1 MGRSRLCAE
10 FRCRRICPFLGIF
23 IASGFLVLEG
33 VDQLIGHAM
42 LPNIA
47 YPIALVFYAFG
58 IPGTVI
64 AAWFHGERGPQR
76 PTLPEVWMESF
87 MLIGALGICFGLVRS
102 DAASVS
108 VAQAA
113 ENTVIV
119 VPVTAD
125 TDDVGLAGLVDAIGD
140 SIASRLERAP
150 SIDVVSPDLVRAL
163 YESGVPAESIA
174 RLFSAGMMVEVNL
187 TREGAAG
194 DWIRADA
201 ELVRTE
207 DGSLVDAWTFEAP
220 LLSDH

>member
-42 LPNIA
+42 LPDIA
-47 YPIALVFYAFG
+47 YPIALVFYVFG

-102 DAASVS
+102 NAVS
-108 VAQAA
+108 VPEVQAA
-113 ENTVIV
+113 ESTVIV
-119 VPVTAD
+119 VPVTAE
-125 TDDVGLAGLVDAIGD
+125 TGDDALAGLADAIAD
-140 SIASRLERAP
+140 SVASRLDRVP

-163 YESGVPAESIA
+163 YDSGLPAESIA
-174 RLFSAGMMVEVNL
+174 RLFSAGMMVDLNL
-187 TREGAAG
+187 TPAGASG
-194 DWIRADA
+194 DWIRVDA
-201 ELVRTE
+201 ELVRT
-207 DGSLVDAWTFEAP
+207 DDCVVVDAWTFETP
-220 LLSDH
+220 PLSDD